1 MSSNAFSPVGN
12 SAEIDV
18 SSTSS
23 TAIQVKGPNNNGTQ
37 RMFYNGGATPKDC
50 WIAWSMAATAAAAAA
65 AVVPTNGTPANG
77 IAIPAGAII
86 VLSIPPNAWITAICA
101 GSDSTKLYITPGEGN

>member
-1 MSSNAFSPVGN
+1 MSSNAFQPVGN

-23 TAIQVKGPNNNGTQ
+23 TAIQVKGPNNNATQ
-37 RMFYNGGATPKDC
+37 RMFYNGGTKDC

-65 AVVPTNGTPANG
+65 AVIPTNGTPANG
-77 IAIPAGAII
+77 IAIAAGAII
-86 VLSIPPNAWITAICA
+86 VMGIPPNAWITAICG